1 MERTSNFAKTN
12 PSFNS
17 GRVKTIH
24 PLKASPVIFVL
35 PSLCPYKRQL
45 LLLCRLHVDIG
56 DPVVEKNGKVRKFES
71 PKLIRWSKLERTVTI
86 ACIQPL

>member
-56 DPVVEKNGKVRKFES
+56 DPVVEIEWKG
-71 PKLIRWSKLERTVTI
+71 
-86 ACIQPL
+86 